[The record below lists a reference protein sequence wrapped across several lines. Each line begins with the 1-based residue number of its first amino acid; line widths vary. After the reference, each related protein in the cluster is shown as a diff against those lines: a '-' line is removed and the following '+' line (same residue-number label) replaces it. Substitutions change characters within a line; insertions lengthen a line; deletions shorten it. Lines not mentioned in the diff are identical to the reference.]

1 MKGTQK
7 TILAALGV
15 LLLLSTYAL
24 IRTGRENV
32 APSKAAAISAEQA
45 TSVDQ
50 IPFLTTQELAH
61 MPTSAAELRVAQ
73 EALQLGDQD
82 MDLAFA
88 SAVLDATRH
97 PAVLSA
103 EAKKI
108 QARLQEAENAFAKQQ
123 ASCGSESGTTLLACP
138 ILRLPGPDF
147 LSLYIRMPDQSRD
160 PLKVAV

>member
-1 MKGTQK
+1 MQFLAGKQMKGSQK
-7 TILAALGV
+7 TILAALVV

-24 IRTGRENV
+24 IRTGRENLV
-32 APSKAAAISAEQA
+32 SNEAISAEHA

-50 IPFLTTQELAH
+50 TPFLTAQALAR
-61 MPTSAAELRVAQ
+61 MPTTGGEVRLAQ
-73 EALQLGDQD
+73 EALQLGDQE

-108 QARLQEAENAFAKQQ
+108 QARLQEAENALAKQQ
-123 ASCGSESGTTLLACP
+123 AE
-138 ILRLPGPDF
+138 
-147 LSLYIRMPDQSRD
+147 
-160 PLKVAV
+160 